1 MPIRHCL
8 FALLVAAAPVSATL
22 AGTVIESR
30 SSSQGE
36 QKLYVSGD
44 QVRMEAEGADKP
56 VTLFDGSR
64 QRLILL
70 DTSAQQYNVIDEAQL
85 EELGQRVEQVRE
97 QLRKQIESMPAEQQ
111 ERARQRMNE
120 MMGTGEPPEVRIER
134 TDEQTQVNGI
144 SCRRANVRLDGEL
157 AHRLCIAQPQDLGLA
172 DDSYRTLQDLF
183 AFFSRMTAALGRSRG
198 EFDAR
203 AMQQAMQELGGV
215 PIRSEDIDSGQTWSL
230 QRTTQTDIPDERF
243 RIPEDYVEV
252 SGLGGGDQG

>member
-8 FALLVAAAPVSATL
+8 FALCIAAAPFTATL

-36 QKLYVSGD
+36 QTLYVSGN

-56 VTLFDGSR
+56 VTLFDGNR

-85 EELGQRVEQVRE
+85 EQLGERVEQVRE
-97 QLRKQIESMPAEQQ
+97 QIREQIESMPAEQRQ
-111 ERARQRMNE
+111 KARQRMNE
-120 MMGTGEPPEVRIER
+120 MMGTGDPPEVRIER
-134 TDEQTQVNGI
+134 TDEQDRVNDI
-144 SCRRANVRLDGEL
+144 PCERANVRLDGEL
-157 AHRLCIAQPQDLGLA
+157 AHRLCIAQPAALGLA
-172 DDSYRTLQDLF
+172 EDSYRTLQDLF

-203 AMQQAMQELGGV
+203 AMQQAMQELGGI
-215 PIRSEDIDSGQTWSL
+215 PIRSQDVDSGQTWTL
-230 QRTTQTDIPDERF
+230 QRATQKEIPEERF
-243 RIPEDYVEV
+243 RIPADYVEV
-252 SGLGGGDQG
+252 SGFGDRQG